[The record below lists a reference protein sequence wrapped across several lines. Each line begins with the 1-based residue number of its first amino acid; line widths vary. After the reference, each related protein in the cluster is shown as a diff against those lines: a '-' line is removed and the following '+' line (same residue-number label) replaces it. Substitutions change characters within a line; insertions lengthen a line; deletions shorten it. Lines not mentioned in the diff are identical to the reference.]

1 MNTSYLGKVKVG
13 LNERVKLISV
23 INLSPESFFKGSI
36 ITDEKAL
43 EEKVISSINEGADI
57 IDLGGMSTAP
67 YKMTYVTEET
77 ELSRIRW
84 ALDKI
89 KDMNVRAEISVDTQ
103 RSNVMKEALRLGAS
117 IINDVSGLSDNKAAK
132 IIKDYGASLILCA
145 AGNPEGAVDPV
156 EFVINSLYTSLKKAI
171 GSGIEANKIVVDP
184 AIGFFR
190 NSRLQYY
197 DWDTT
202 VIANIGKIKKEVK
215 IPILIG
221 VSRKSFIGALTGEED
236 PNKRLAGSLA
246 AASISVL
253 NGADVIRAHDV
264 AETLKAIKIA
274 EYIRSK
280 TYVF

>member
-1 MNTSYLGKVKVG
+1 MNVSYLGKVKVG
-13 LNERVKLISV
+13 LKERVKLISV

-36 ITDEKAL
+36 ITDGKTL

-67 YKMTYVTEET
+67 YKRTFVTEET

-84 ALDKI
+84 ALNKI

-103 RSNVMKEALRLGAS
+103 RSNIMKEALGLGAS
-117 IINDVSGLSDNKAAK
+117 IINDVSGLSDGSAAK
-132 IIKDYGASLILCA
+132 IIKDYDASLILCA
-145 AGNPEGAVDPV
+145 AGNPKGVFDPL
-156 EFVINSLYTSLKKAI
+156 EFIINSLNISLKKALD
-171 GSGIEANKIVVDP
+171 SGIEANKIVVDP

-190 NSRLQYY
+190 NSQLQYY

-202 VIANIGKIKKEVK
+202 VIANIGKIKKELK
-215 IPILIG
+215 TPILIG
-221 VSRKSFIGALTGEED
+221 VSRKSFIGALTQEED

-246 AASISVL
+246 ATAISVL

-274 EYIRSK
+274 QYVRSK

>member
-1 MNTSYLGKVKVG
+1 MNVSYLGKVKVG
-13 LNERVKLISV
+13 LKERVKLISV

-67 YKMTYVTEET
+67 YKRTFVTEET

-89 KDMNVRAEISVDTQ
+89 KDMNVRAEISIDTQ
-103 RSNVMKEALRLGAS
+103 RSNIMKEALKLGAS
-117 IINDVSGLSDNKAAK
+117 IINDISGLSDDKAAK
-132 IIKDYGASLILCA
+132 IIRDYGASLILCA
-145 AGNPEGAVDPV
+145 AGNPENVSDPV
-156 EFVINSLYTSLKKAI
+156 RFVINSLNISFKKALD
-171 GSGIEANKIVVDP
+171 SGIEAGKIVVDP

-190 NSRLQYY
+190 NSLLQYY
-197 DWDTT
+197 DWDAT
-202 VIANIGKIKKEVK
+202 VIANIEKIKKELRT
-215 IPILIG
+215 PILIG
-221 VSRKSFIGALTGEED
+221 VSRKSFIGALTQEED
-236 PNKRLAGSLA
+236 PNKRLVGSLA
-246 AASISVL
+246 ATAISVL
-253 NGADVIRAHDV
+253 NGADVIRTHDV
-264 AETLKAIKIA
+264 AETLKTIKIA